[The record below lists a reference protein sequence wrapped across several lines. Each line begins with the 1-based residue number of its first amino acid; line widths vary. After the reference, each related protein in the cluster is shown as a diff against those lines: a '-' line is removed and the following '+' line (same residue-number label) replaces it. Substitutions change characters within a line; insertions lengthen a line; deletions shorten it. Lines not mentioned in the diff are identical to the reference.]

1 MEHKHHHHHH
11 HGSAPITAGKAFRWG
26 ITLNLLFVAA
36 EFIFGWLSNS
46 MGLMSD
52 AGHNL
57 SDVASMA
64 LALIAGILAT
74 KHASD
79 KFSYGYR
86 KSTILIS
93 VANAVIL
100 LVAVGLILIE
110 SIGMIMKPE
119 AVAGDW
125 IIIVAGT
132 GVLVN
137 GITTWLFHKDKNRDL
152 NIRATYL
159 HMLADTLV
167 SVGVIISGVAI
178 HFTGWYIIDPIVG
191 IIIALIILISTWDLL
206 KDSLRLA
213 LDGTPEQF
221 DTADI
226 KAKMTTVNGVM
237 GIHHLHIWAVS
248 TTKYALTCHVLID
261 DLSMMATI
269 KSDLKALLAHEGIA
283 HATLEV
289 EDAQHCCD
297 RDECELDK

>member
-11 HGSAPITAGKAFRWG
+11 GGAAITAGKAFKWG
-26 ITLNLLFVAA
+26 ITLNLAFVAA

-64 LALIAGILAT
+64 LALAAGILAT
-74 KHASD
+74 KHASE
-79 KFSYGYR
+79 KYSYGYR

-93 VANAVIL
+93 VVNAVIL
-100 LVAVGLILIE
+100 LVAVGMILIE
-110 SIGMIMKPE
+110 SIGKMVKPE
-119 AVAGDW
+119 AVEGDW

-137 GITTWLFHKDKNRDL
+137 GFTTWLFNKDKEKDL

-167 SVGVIISGVAI
+167 SVGVIVSGIAI
-178 HFTGWYIIDPIVG
+178 HFTGWNIIDPIVG
-191 IIIALIILISTWDLL
+191 IIIALVILTSTWRLL
-206 KDSLRLA
+206 KDSVRLA

-221 DTADI
+221 DITGI
-226 KAKMTTVNGVM
+226 SSKMCAVKGVT
-237 GIHHLHIWAVS
+237 GIHHIHIWAIS
-248 TTKYALTCHVLID
+248 TTQYALTCHVLVED
-261 DLSMMATI
+261 VSQMAEI
-269 KSDLKALLAHEGIA
+269 KSELKALLAHEGIG
-283 HATLEV
+283 HVTLEF
-289 EDAQHCCD
+289 EDRQHSC
-297 RDECELDK
+297 EHEACELDER